1 MLKTFHIFPRHRS
14 LAMFAAT
21 FAGMS
26 GIAAAQDTEPV
37 GTVLS
42 VEYLIPGKSCEVDAD
57 HQCAFVS
64 SDVARCS
71 MPVEAGCLIFDGD
84 VLTLNG
90 VRIEYRICNGPVR
103 RIGFTDGPLRYEV
116 TGTCPDGVNESLSV
130 LYDLELES
138 IDAEE

>member
-1 MLKTFHIFPRHRS
+1 MLKTFRIFPRHRL

-21 FAGMS
+21 FACMS
-26 GIAAAQDTEPV
+26 AIAAAQVTEPV

-42 VEYLIPGKSCEVDAD
+42 VEHLIPGTSCEVDAD
-57 HQCAFVS
+57 HPCAFVS

-71 MPVEAGCLIFDGD
+71 MPIETGCLIFDGD

-90 VRIEYRICNGPVR
+90 VRLEYRICNGPVR
-103 RIGFTDGPLRYEV
+103 RIAFANGPLRYEV
-116 TGTCPDGVNESLSV
+116 TGTCPDGVNETLSV

-138 IDAEE
+138 TETEK